1 MNKEIENLL
10 VILGFPRGEL
20 RVPKMKEVRKQF
32 LKLAMIKHPDKATG
46 NDKDMKM
53 LLDAYHRVGK
63 FIEDMV
69 TDDVNDEEELTARDH
84 FKQFNFSNV
93 NKNSITM
100 MIFSMHAGS
109 WEQILTEVYGP
120 PIDNSATKNGKKWTL
135 KVYKTENKVGSV
147 FIQIW
152 NKYPQEKSTMLIQ
165 AEKCYLSL
173 SINFFQNEIPFYLQL
188 FVIQYESNSYKS
200 LR

>member
-10 VILGFPRGEL
+10 VILGFPRGEP

-32 LKLAMIKHPDKATG
+32 LKLAMIKHPDKPTG
-46 NDKDMKM
+46 NDKDMKL

-69 TDDVNDEEELTARDH
+69 TDDVNDEEEQTARDH

-109 WEQILTEVYGP
+109 WEQILTEV
-120 PIDNSATKNGKKWTL
+120 
-135 KVYKTENKVGSV
+135 
-147 FIQIW
+147 
-152 NKYPQEKSTMLIQ
+152 
-165 AEKCYLSL
+165 
-173 SINFFQNEIPFYLQL
+173 
-188 FVIQYESNSYKS
+188 
-200 LR
+200 